1 MYSQCNL
8 LDQLGAAKI
17 KKLVCSFF
25 MCSYSVRNQIDADLA
40 FVEVDTLTQ
49 QGVECDLFV
58 NKIARRLEF
67 LDPIA
72 GFDFNQGALRPA
84 KLKVILDFLSPDV

>member
-1 MYSQCNL
+1 M
-8 LDQLGAAKI
+8 
-17 KKLVCSFF
+17 
-25 MCSYSVRNQIDADLA
+25 
-40 FVEVDTLTQ
+40 EVDTLTQ

-84 KLKVILDFLSPDV
+84 KLKVILDLLSPDV